1 MYDPVNEALAA
12 RERHNELLREAA
24 HYRLV
29 RSVQA
34 PQSTLLDQLQSQ
46 LIVWT
51 DLARPQHKRTQ
62 HA

>member
-34 PQSTLLDQLQSQ
+34 PQPTLLDQLQS
-46 LIVWT
+46 
-51 DLARPQHKRTQ
+51 
-62 HA
+62 

>member
-12 RERHNELLREAA
+12 RERYNDLLREAD

-29 RSVQA
+29 RKVQA
-34 PQSTLLDQLQSQ
+34 PQPTLLDQLQSQ
-46 LIVWT
+46 LIAWT

-62 HA
+62 RA